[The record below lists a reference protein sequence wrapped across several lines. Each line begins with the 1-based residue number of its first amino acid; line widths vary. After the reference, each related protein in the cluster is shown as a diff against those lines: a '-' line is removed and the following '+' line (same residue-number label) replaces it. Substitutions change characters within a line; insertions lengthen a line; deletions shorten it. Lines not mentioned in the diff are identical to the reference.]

1 VQSPID
7 LSQIAEDI
15 ELISFQKK
23 EKKKSFSEID
33 LTALENQQAK
43 K

>member
-23 EKKKSFSEID
+23 EKKKEF
-33 LTALENQQAK
+33 
-43 K
+43 